1 MTLFLISAV
10 CFLGGFFAGMVV
22 LQMTHNSDMQH
33 LGNTLNEGYFLNT
46 LLTGLAQIL
55 FHEHQYTVF
64 EVPVHGAVYRVYQE
78 ENDILYTKK

>member
-1 MTLFLISAV
+1 MTLFLIGAV
-10 CFLGGFFAGMVV
+10 CFLGGFVAGMLV
-22 LQMTHNSDMQH
+22 LQITHQSDIHH

-55 FHEHQYTVF
+55 FHEHKHTVF